1 MLSTPFMTD
10 DIRKLVHAQPFVPFV
25 IHTADGGVLH
35 VPTVDHVAVPPGAKR
50 IFVFGD
56 DGAYEV
62 LSPLLVARLSV
73 ERGDPV
79 SSPDA

>member
-1 MLSTPFMTD
+1 MVEDL
-10 DIRKLVHAQPFVPFV
+10 RKLIHAEPFVPFA
-25 IHTADGGVLH
+25 IYTADGGMLR

-50 IFVFGD
+50 VFVFGD

-62 LSPLLVARLSV
+62 LSPLLIARLSV

-79 SSPDA
+79 STQGI